1 MLQSPR
7 RGIVAVLVLVLLSGC
22 VAWPTL
28 PGLPAANT
36 PTIPADTI
44 LPPTAI
50 PTFTPNA
57 TPFPSTTTTPS
68 VTPTAVPTLE
78 LPTPTPALAPLAAE
92 ERERIFEQVWNL
104 VKQRYLY
111 TDYRGLDWETIRTEY
126 APKAA
131 AAEDPATFYAMVSEM
146 IDRLGDNHSRFEN
159 PQEVANE
166 AALTSGGLVYGG
178 IGVSIRSD
186 TNGALI
192 TQIGVGSPA
201 EIAGLMIHDRILAIN
216 SIPIT
221 DTAAFG
227 ADGPEGAV
235 RGPPGTQVQLTVQSV
250 GQLPR
255 KVVLTRQI
263 IPGDA
268 FPPVL
273 AQRLP
278 GHTVGLLRIDTFNRE
293 ELVTLVRDQLDEL
306 LAEGPIEALIIDVR
320 DNGGGYVAALLDTL
334 GLFIDGGSI
343 GSTAGRR
350 DREELT
356 IPTGMVVPG
365 IENVPIAV
373 LIDNGTASAAEMFA
387 AGMRVRDRA
396 MLVGETTA
404 GNTENLVL
412 HNFADGSRLWL
423 AEYAYRLPDGALIED
438 TGVQPDRAIAA
449 EWWRFD
455 PINDPQVQAA
465 LDVLHQ
471 KH

>member
-7 RGIVAVLVLVLLSGC
+7 RGIVAVLVLILLSGC
-22 VAWPTL
+22 ATWTPL
-28 PGLPAANT
+28 PGIPAADV
-36 PTIPADTI
+36 PTIPAATL
-44 LPPTAI
+44 LPQTTI
-50 PTFTPNA
+50 PTLTPSA
-57 TPFPSTTTTPS
+57 APLPSGTTTPS
-68 VTPTAVPTLE
+68 ATPTAVPTLE
-78 LPTPTPALAPLAAE
+78 LPTPTAALAPLAAE

-104 VKQRYLY
+104 VNRRYLY
-111 TDYRGLDWETIRTEY
+111 TDYRGLDWAAIRTEY
-126 APKAA
+126 ASKVAA
-131 AAEDPATFYAMVSEM
+131 AADPAIFYALLSEM

-166 AALTSGGLVYGG
+166 SALTSGGLVYGG

-186 TNGALI
+186 TNSALI
-192 TQIGVGSPA
+192 TQIAIGGPA
-201 EIAGLMIHDRILAIN
+201 EMAGLMIHDRILAIN
-216 SIPIT
+216 GIPIT

-227 ADGPEGAV
+227 ADGPEGTV
-235 RGPPGTQVQLTVQSV
+235 RGPPGTHVRLTVQSV
-250 GQLPR
+250 GQAPR
-255 KVVLTRQI
+255 EVVLTRQI

-278 GHTVGLLRIDTFNRE
+278 GQTVGLLRIDTFNRE
-293 ELVTLVRDQLDEL
+293 ELVTLVRDQIDEL

-356 IPTGMVVPG
+356 IPAGTVVPG

-373 LIDNGTASAAEMFA
+373 LIDGGTASAAEMFA
-387 AGMRVRDRA
+387 AGMRVRNRA
-396 MLVGETTA
+396 VLVGETTA

-412 HNFADGSRLWL
+412 HNFTDGSRLWL
-423 AEYAYRLPDGALIED
+423 AEYAYRLPGGALIED

-455 PINDPQVQAA
+455 PADDPQVQAA
-465 LDVLHQ
+465 LAALH
-471 KH
+471 HGR